1 MGQPDWPESPRRLAI
16 RSARNQCECP
26 PGIAPGPRPCRRSTP
41 DSGNPARG
49 VVLPKRERYHPKVY
63 ADADIRKM
71 LTAAHGTDLYFPLML
86 ALFTGMRRGELI
98 ALRWQDVDFSEK
110 KLYVRHSI
118 VSVQGVP
125 EMKALKLNRGSGR
138 LPSVTGYLSYWINKR
153 KVFPEASMWSARR
166 MASPLHRTLSPV
178 SSGAF

>member
-1 MGQPDWPESPRRLAI
+1 M
-16 RSARNQCECP
+16 
-26 PGIAPGPRPCRRSTP
+26 
-41 DSGNPARG
+41 
-49 VVLPKRERYHPKVY
+49 VLPKRERYHPKVY

-98 ALRWQDVDFSEK
+98 ALRWQDVDFQGK

-125 EMKALKLNRGSGR
+125 EMKG
-138 LPSVTGYLSYWINKR
+138 P
-153 KVFPEASMWSARR
+153 
-166 MASPLHRTLSPV
+166 
-178 SSGAF
+178 